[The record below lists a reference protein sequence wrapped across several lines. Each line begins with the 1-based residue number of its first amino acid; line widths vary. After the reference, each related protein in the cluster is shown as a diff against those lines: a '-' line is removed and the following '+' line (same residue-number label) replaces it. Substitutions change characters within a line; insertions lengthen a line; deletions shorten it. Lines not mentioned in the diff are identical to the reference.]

1 MIGHRLLFALIIGL
15 AIQAPLMSIVINNT
29 NTLGYVTGDTDYTG
43 VVEVVFSQASQP
55 GSTFICSGALVSPT
69 QILTAGHC
77 ISGAEGW
84 SVTFQT
90 ASGTRSIGVSD
101 SALDP
106 MFGPL
111 GNTGLD
117 VYDVG
122 LLTLS
127 TPAPL
132 GAQIYEL
139 DLTPSGF
146 VFGSSTVD
154 MAGYGLGGNPKVGFL
169 GGGTR
174 RHAQNTLTGVIVS
187 VNGVYTP
194 DYPLYAPLTF
204 GTGTADGTGLP
215 NAGDSGG
222 PLFFDGQ
229 ILGVSSFGNLPRSDM
244 PSTGPYEYGVQYY
257 AAFADIANPL
267 IGGWVESELVPE
279 PGTWALVALGGLALC
294 ARLTRRTG
302 HRPS

>member
-1 MIGHRLLFALIIGL
+1 
-15 AIQAPLMSIVINNT
+15 
-29 NTLGYVTGDTDYTG
+29 
-43 VVEVVFSQASQP
+43 
-55 GSTFICSGALVSPT
+55 
-69 QILTAGHC
+69 
-77 ISGAEGW
+77 
-84 SVTFQT
+84 
-90 ASGTRSIGVSD
+90 
-101 SALDP
+101 
-106 MFGPL
+106 
-111 GNTGLD
+111 
-117 VYDVG
+117 VG

-154 MAGYGLGGNPKVGFL
+154 MVGYGLGGNPAVGFL
-169 GGGTR
+169 GVGTR

-187 VNGVYTP
+187 VNGVSTP

-229 ILGVSSFGNLPRSDM
+229 ILGVTSFGNLPRSDI
-244 PSTGPYEYGVQYY
+244 PSTGQYEDGVPYY
-257 AAFADIANPL
+257 AAFADIATPG
-267 IGGWVESELVPE
+267 IGDWVESELVPE
-279 PGTWALVALGGLALC
+279 PGTWALMALGAFALC